1 MPHSRSRRAPA
12 GYFRYTPADEDRWV
26 LDTWSS
32 MREAGFETVDVM
44 RVNTDGFRDSSGR
57 LQKSPW
63 SSQNQLS
70 DTPAWNARVEFV
82 IADTVHFLR
91 GESFVAREMPSV
103 GHAYFCLLYTSDA
116 ADDM

>member
-1 MPHSRSRRAPA
+1 
-12 GYFRYTPADEDRWV
+12 
-26 LDTWSS
+26 

-103 GHAYFCLLYTSDA
+103 GHAYFDGF
-116 ADDM
+116 DMQQPNIMFEELPITKRRLVVDNNALNGCTCKARLR